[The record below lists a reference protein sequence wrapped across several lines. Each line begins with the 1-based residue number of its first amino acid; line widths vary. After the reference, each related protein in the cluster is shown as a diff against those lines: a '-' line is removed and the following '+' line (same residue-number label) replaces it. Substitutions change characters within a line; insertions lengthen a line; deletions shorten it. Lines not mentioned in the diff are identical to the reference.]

1 MLWSMQLE
9 LPDSPDVLKR
19 MRANKIRDRSISL
32 GRRDSYATRW
42 MSPPPL
48 PFHSSHFPFPYIPG
62 SISLPVLPP
71 LPLAIHPSLFTPL
84 PVRPPSPSIPLSSP
98 FPPIRFS
105 LPFSFPF
112 SFPFPLFPLFY
123 LHPAFFLYLHYHNDK
138 GCLSSSPLDLLM
150 KV

>member
-48 PFHSSHFPFPYIPG
+48 PVHSSHFPFGQSPCP
-62 SISLPVLPP
+62 SSLPS
-71 LPLAIHPSLFTPL
+71 PSLFTPHY
-84 PVRPPSPSIPLSSP
+84 SPLSLSVLPPLQFLLAPP

-112 SFPFPLFPLFY
+112 SFPFPLFTLFY